1 MTLSDGRREVALML
15 IGPTF
20 NLPLIVPNTK
30 GAAAKDPFVTMFHL

>member
-20 NLPLIVPNTK
+20 SEPI
-30 GAAAKDPFVTMFHL
+30 FYCFFY